1 MVTGSLFL
9 VYTVC
14 FTLGIAA
21 GFFMHRSDY
30 CVAGMFRDAFL
41 FRNTFMLRALF
52 LQVVVTMVLFEAAR
66 LAGLLPLFPFPLL
79 GFPSLS
85 NIIGGFVFGIGMVLA
100 GGCVVGTLYKMGAGS
115 VVSGVA
121 FVGLLLGSA
130 LYAELHPVWASFL
143 KATSFFKNSKSVP
156 QLTGMSPTLFVV
168 VIGSVSVW
176 FILKWRKEG
185 QWERPSEV
193 KGYIQPWKTAV
204 SLACIGL
211 LSYLA
216 VGMPLGITT
225 TYAKMAA
232 MIENLFSPD
241 HVSSVA
247 FFQGLPLNI
256 VHPVT
261 DAVLRGGAGPQFD
274 SVWAIQFPIIAGIIL
289 GSTLSAVLLREF
301 TLRYRVPFSQ
311 FMMALGGGVLLGL
324 ASRMAPACNV
334 WHLMGGL
341 PILAIQSI
349 LFLIGLIPGTWVGSK
364 IVSQLILKQSMTAAE
379 NS

>member
-9 VYTVC
+9 MYVVG
-14 FTLGIAA
+14 FALGIAA

-41 FRNTFMLRALF
+41 FRSTFMLRTLF
-52 LQVVVTMVLFEAAR
+52 LQVVVTMALFEAAR

-85 NIIGGFVFGIGMVLA
+85 NIIGGFIFGVGMVMA

-130 LYAELHPVWASFL
+130 VYAEIHPLWASFI
-143 KATSFFKNSKSVP
+143 KATSFFKESKSIP
-156 QLTGMSPTLFVV
+156 QLTGISPTLFVV
-168 VIGSVSVW
+168 IIGSLSA
-176 FILKWRKEG
+176 FLFLKWRKEG
-185 QWERPSEV
+185 KWERSSEV
-193 KGYIQPWKTAV
+193 KRYIQPWKTAV
-204 SLACIGL
+204 SLAFIGL

-232 MIENLFSPD
+232 MIENLFAPD

-247 FFQGLPLNI
+247 FFQGIPLNV
-256 VHPVT
+256 VHPSSG
-261 DAVLRGGAGPQFD
+261 ALLQGGAGPQFD
-274 SVWAIQFPIIAGIIL
+274 SVWAIQFPIITGIIL

-301 TLRYRVPFSQ
+301 ALRYTVPFRQ
-311 FMMALGGGVLLGL
+311 FAMALCGGILLGL
-324 ASRMAPACNV
+324 ASRMVPGCNV

-349 LFLIGLIPGTWVGSK
+349 LFLVGLIPGTWAGSK
-364 IVSQLILKQSMTAAE
+364 IVSQLILK
-379 NS
+379 

>member
-9 VYTVC
+9 MYVVG
-14 FTLGIAA
+14 FALGIAA

-30 CVAGMFRDAFL
+30 CVAGMFRDVFL

-52 LQVVVTMVLFEAAR
+52 LQVVVTMALFEVAR

-85 NIIGGFVFGIGMVLA
+85 NIMGGFLFGIGMVMA

-115 VVSGVA
+115 AVSGAA

-130 LYAELHPVWASFL
+130 IYAEIHPIWASVM
-143 KATSFFKNSKSVP
+143 KATSFFKNAKSIP
-156 QLTGMSPTLFVV
+156 QLTGIPSTFFVIVIMAPSAFLF
-168 VIGSVSVW
+168 
-176 FILKWRKEG
+176 LQWRKKGMWQRETD
-185 QWERPSEV
+185 V

-204 SLACIGL
+204 SLAVIGL

-216 VGMPLGITT
+216 TGMPLGITT

-232 MIENLFSPD
+232 MIENIFIPG
-241 HVSSVA
+241 HVESVA
-247 FFQGLPLNI
+247 FFQGMPLNI
-256 VHPVT
+256 VHPSSG
-261 DAVLRGGAGPQFD
+261 ALLQGGAGPHID
-274 SVWAIQFPIIAGIIL
+274 SVWAVQFPIIAGIVL
-289 GSTLSAVLLREF
+289 GSTLSAILLKEF
-301 TLRYRVPFSQ
+301 AFRYKVPFRQ
-311 FMMALGGGVLLGL
+311 FVMALSGGILLGL

-349 LFLIGLIPGTWVGSK
+349 LFLVGLLPGTWIGSR
-364 IVSQLILKQSMTAAE
+364 IVSQLILKQ
-379 NS
+379 

>member
-9 VYTVC
+9 MYVVG
-14 FTLGIAA
+14 FALGIAA

-41 FRNTFMLRALF
+41 FRSTFMLRTLF
-52 LQVVVTMVLFEAAR
+52 LQVVVTMALFEAAR

-85 NIIGGFVFGIGMVLA
+85 NIIGGFIFGVGMVMA

-115 VVSGVA
+115 VGSGVA

-130 LYAELHPVWASFL
+130 VYAEIHPLWASCI
-143 KATSFFKNSKSVP
+143 KATSFFKESKSIP
-156 QLTGMSPTLFVV
+156 QLTGISPTLFVV
-168 VIGSVSVW
+168 IIGSLSA
-176 FILKWRKEG
+176 FLFLKWHKEDK
-185 QWERPSEV
+185 WERPSDV

-204 SLACIGL
+204 SLAFIGL

-241 HVSSVA
+241 HVSSVS
-247 FFQGLPLNI
+247 FFQALPLNV
-256 VHPVT
+256 VHPSSG
-261 DAVLRGGAGPQFD
+261 ALLQGGAGPQFD
-274 SVWAIQFPIIAGIIL
+274 SVWAIQFPIITGIIL
-289 GSTLSAVLLREF
+289 GST
-301 TLRYRVPFSQ
+301 
-311 FMMALGGGVLLGL
+311 
-324 ASRMAPACNV
+324 
-334 WHLMGGL
+334 
-341 PILAIQSI
+341 
-349 LFLIGLIPGTWVGSK
+349 
-364 IVSQLILKQSMTAAE
+364 
-379 NS
+379 